1 MIRVGQVGGAYGLE
15 GAVKVL
21 PLTDFDDR
29 FAAGSRLVLEGAERE
44 VEWSRPGHPGLVV
57 KFHGIDNR
65 TVADLFRGR
74 YLEVEDVAARPLSEG
89 RFYHH
94 QVVGLAVLTSSG
106 QPLGTIAEVLER
118 EGRNIAALITE
129 LLQKDSARRPASAA
143 QVAERLAEI
152 ERLPALRALDRP
164 RSGGQE
170 EAELSKEGP
179 TRSRRISAM

>member
-1 MIRVGQVGGAYGLE
+1 MIRVGQVGGAYGVE

-29 FAAGSRLVLEGAERE
+29 FAAGSRLMLEGAERE

-74 YLEVEDVAARPLSEG
+74 YLEVEDEAARPLSEG

-94 QVVGLAVLTSSG
+94 QVGVSRDGVVEHLIPATKDAVV
-106 QPLGTIAEVLER
+106 EVDVDA
-118 EGRNIAALITE
+118 GRVVVADWLVSVE
-129 LLQKDSARRPASAA
+129 DAR
-143 QVAERLAEI
+143 
-152 ERLPALRALDRP
+152 
-164 RSGGQE
+164 
-170 EAELSKEGP
+170 
-179 TRSRRISAM
+179 